1 MKKLTLILTMLCTSW
16 LLGFAQQSRISG
28 KVTSS
33 EGEAPAEGVSVL
45 VKGTKKGTRTNSA
58 GEFTINASTG
68 QTIVLSGIGF
78 ASKEVVVNGNQL
90 DITLTST
97 SSSLNEIVVV

>member
-16 LLGFAQQSRISG
+16 LLGFSQQARISG

-33 EGEAPAEGVSVL
+33 EGGAPAEGVSVL

-58 GEFTINASTG
+58 GEFTINASTNIFLC
-68 QTIVLSGIGF
+68 T
-78 ASKEVVVNGNQL
+78 
-90 DITLTST
+90 
-97 SSSLNEIVVV
+97 